1 MGRKSAGDTGRRRR
15 VSQADVASRAGV
27 STGIVSSVINGR
39 DYGSIRVSDPTR
51 DRVWAAV
58 RDLGYVPNL
67 AARSLA
73 SGSNQLIAVFTYLPL
88 FPLESRDFYHDF
100 LVGIE
105 EGAERA
111 GYNMLLVTGAKND
124 RRERAVYAN
133 GVNNL
138 QLADGAVLLGTG
150 EDADELGRLTRER
163 YPFVF
168 IGQRD
173 PVGVDLSYV
182 AADYLGGTRAI
193 VSELY
198 DLGHRRIGMVQDASW
213 AEPVPGRRP
222 GFLAGCTAV
231 GLPEA
236 DRPLLTLATGREQD
250 GAVEA
255 VASVEALVA
264 LTVQR
269 GITALVVETR
279 VDATAILAA
288 MAQAGRSVPADLSI
302 VGLGVAGE
310 HVAHPGLAELVIP
323 RREMGQEAVRL
334 LLGLLADGG
343 DAGEGAPPV
352 RTTVACPLDRGQ
364 TLGSPPRGGSHQ
376 P

>member
-1 MGRKSAGDTGRRRR
+1 MGRKSADDTGRRRR

-73 SGSNQLIAVFTYLPL
+73 SGSNQLIAVFTYLPI

-105 EGAERA
+105 EAAERA

-124 RRERAVYAN
+124 RRERAVYAK

-150 EDADELGRLTRER
+150 EDAAELARLTRER

-173 PVGVDLSYV
+173 PEGVDLSYV
-182 AADYLGGTRAI
+182 AADYLGGTQAI

-198 DLGHRRIGMVQDASW
+198 ALGHRRIAMVQDGSPV
-213 AEPVPGRRP
+213 EPVPGRRP
-222 GFLAGCTAV
+222 GFLSGCAAV
-231 GLPEA
+231 GLSGA
-236 DRPLLTLATGREQD
+236 DRPLLTLAAGRSQD
-250 GAVEA
+250 TAVET
-255 VASVEALVA
+255 VASVDDLLA
-264 LTVQR
+264 LTGQR
-269 GITALVVETR
+269 GITALVVETCT
-279 VDATAILAA
+279 DATAILAA
-288 MAQAGRSVPADLSI
+288 AERVGRSVPADLSI

-310 HVAHPGLAELVIP
+310 HVAHPGLAELAIP

-334 LLGLLADGG
+334 LLGLLAGQGDGSDG
-343 DAGEGAPPV
+343 PV
-352 RTTVACPLDRGQ
+352 RTTLACPLDRGR
-364 TLGSPPRGGSHQ
+364 TLGPPALTDLG
-376 P
+376 